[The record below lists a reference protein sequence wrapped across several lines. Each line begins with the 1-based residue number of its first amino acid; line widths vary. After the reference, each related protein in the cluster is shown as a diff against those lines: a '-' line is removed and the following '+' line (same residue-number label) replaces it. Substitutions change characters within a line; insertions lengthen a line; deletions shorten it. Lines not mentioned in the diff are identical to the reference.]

1 MNWALVA
8 SAGAI
13 SEAHI
18 DAGGYCT
25 FIQVQFGRKIWYIA
39 HDRGAGIST
48 TPLPLDESANIDVK
62 AFEWTRVVLDP
73 GDIL

>member
-18 DAGGYCT
+18 DAGRYCT
-25 FIQVQFGRKIWYIA
+25 FIQVQFGQKIWYIT
-39 HDRGAGIST
+39 HDWGAEIATS
-48 TPLPLDESANIDVK
+48 PLPLNEYANIDVK
-62 AFEWTRVVLDP
+62 AFEWTWVVLDP
-73 GDIL
+73 GNIL